1 MRLLKFFWYGT
12 LIALFLALVMHL
24 TPWIKE
30 QYGYVRNLR
39 GAAGNVSGARV
50 SLAYELSDSIWT
62 SFPVQPRSMQV
73 KVVSNAGIMPQGVN
87 ATDPL
92 DYTFAFQ
99 ILGAGDR
106 ILDQGEYHH
115 LTRQTLFHD
124 PLETNATLSGAFY
137 LDSQVMPL
145 DGRVFV
151 LDLARFKDTGGVS
164 GVRFRLVQ
172 NDPRIDDVVIRVYE
186 RLPNPEHKLDYLWSR
201 LSRKQREKMARGNVY
216 PQDFLEPGEIRN
228 LMRMTWH
235 PVGPAGIPDREYF
248 LRRLYIVRDLDGLE
262 IQEPPLSRE
271 PVADAFLH
279 CTLPIPENG
288 MDLRFRFEPLEPVVS
303 PSRVRI
309 RWYGKSLRDR
319 STQDIPLVQG
329 GSEYSGFFAGGMLEC
344 TSTVPVRIIMLLRKG
359 DTYVPLERDPM
370 YKRTFV
376 AHDRETVVY
385 DLGPGRKDPVPFRLE
400 LRLPDSRA
408 EKTPRVNVRL
418 LTAAGTL
425 RSTLHPVISPVVPS
439 LYDRIEGDP
448 LASVPSDPRSLFLLV
463 PPGVT
468 RLEVTADGPV
478 LVSAA
483 TRPLSLARRI
493 MVPEDAYRFK
503 EKDNLRQPAWFPLYP
518 LDYRRLYGR
527 EQSVLL
533 SVQYRP
539 PEDDPD
545 LAARRYVWESFTPT
559 GTWRGGQVVVPV
571 REALEIRS
579 ESLTARFF
587 PLSFKEQVLD
597 IRRGRGETRARPV
610 LMYLGAEPPMD
621 LAVMIDGKPFHTA
634 RLMAARGTLTLPSL
648 PAGRHRIRVQTGPKV
663 RVFMNQIASLG
674 AGMVLRSGF
683 CLENPLSFVINKRTP
698 GQEIINVEF
707 YSKGTRRTEITTR
720 LTGPRV
726 PTGRF
731 FPALTIPGRVFSV
744 RPGQGMLP
752 VLSGKV
758 SSIHQGENMLIFMG
772 EDLPPGRYVLDIER
786 TRGPAGYIAVYRVI
800 PGIHP
805 LRRIFHE

>member
-1 MRLLKFFWYGT
+1 MRLLKTFFYGVV
-12 LIALFLALVMHL
+12 LALLLVLVMHL

-30 QYGYVRNLR
+30 QYDYVRSLR
-39 GAAGNVSGARV
+39 GASGNVSGARV

-62 SFPVQPRSMQV
+62 SFPVQPRSLQV
-73 KVVSNAGIMPQGVN
+73 KVVSNAGIMPQMVN

-92 DYTFAFQ
+92 DYTLGFQ
-99 ILGAGDR
+99 ILGSGDR
-106 ILDQGEYHH
+106 VLDQGEYHH

-124 PLETNATLSGAFY
+124 PLQTNGTRSGAFY
-137 LDSQVMPL
+137 LDSEVMPL

-151 LDLARFKDTGGVS
+151 LDLARFKDIGEVS

-172 NDPRIDDVVIRVYE
+172 HDSRIRDVVIRVYE
-186 RLPNPEHKLDYLWSR
+186 RLLNPEHKLEHLWTR

-235 PVGPAGIPDREYF
+235 PVGPAGIPNSEYF
-248 LRRLYIVRDLDGLE
+248 LRHLYVLRDLDGLE

-271 PVADAFLH
+271 PVVDAFLH
-279 CTLPIPENG
+279 CTLPIPEDG
-288 MDLRFRFEPLEPVVS
+288 MDLMFRFEPLEPVVS
-303 PSRVRI
+303 TSSVSI
-309 RWYGKSLRDR
+309 RWYGKTLRDR
-319 STQDIPLVQG
+319 STQNIPLVHR

-344 TSTVPVRIIMLLRKG
+344 TSTVPVRIMILFREG
-359 DTYVPLERDPM
+359 DSYVPLERDPM

-376 AHDRETVVY
+376 AHNRETVVY
-385 DLGPGRKDPVPFRLE
+385 DLGPVRKEPVPFRLE
-400 LRLPDSRA
+400 LRLPDSRV
-408 EKTPRVNVRL
+408 EKAPGVNVRL
-418 LTAAGTL
+418 LNDDGTL
-425 RSTLHPVISPVVPS
+425 RTTLHPVISPVVPS
-439 LYDRIEGDP
+439 LYDRIGDDP
-448 LASVPSDPRSLFLLV
+448 QTVPSDPRFLFLLV
-463 PPGVT
+463 PSGVT

-483 TRPLSLARRI
+483 TRPQSLARRI

-503 EKDNLRQPAWFPLYP
+503 EKDHLRQPAWFSLYP

-533 SVQYRP
+533 RVQYRP

-545 LAARRYVWESFTPT
+545 LVAQRYVWESFTPT

-579 ESLTARFF
+579 ESLNARFF
-587 PLSFKEQVLD
+587 PLGFKEQVLD

-621 LAVMIDGKPFHTA
+621 LEIMIDGKLFHAA
-634 RLMAARGTLTLPSL
+634 RLMTARGTLTLPSL
-648 PAGRHRIRVQTGPKV
+648 PSGKHRVRVQTGPKV
-663 RVFMNQIASLG
+663 AVFMNQIASRKPG
-674 AGMVLRSGF
+674 VVLRSGF
-683 CLENPLSFVINKRTP
+683 YLENPLSFVISKRTS

-707 YSKGTRRTEITTR
+707 YSKGARRTEITTR

-726 PTGRF
+726 PAGRF

-744 RPGQGMLP
+744 RPGQEILP

-758 SSIHQGENMLIFMG
+758 RSMHQGENMLIFMG
-772 EDLPPGRYVLDIER
+772 EDLPPGRYVLNIER

-805 LRRIFHE
+805 LRRIFYE